1 MRILLD
7 QGTPAP
13 LRRELTGHVVVTAY
27 EQGWST
33 LENGDLLTAAEANG
47 FDLIVS
53 TDKNVRHQQNLAD
66 RRLAILVLPTT
77 SWPII
82 RMHVVKITEA
92 VAATRPGSY
101 TELRW

>member
-13 LRRELTGHVVVTAY
+13 LRRALAGHMVATAY
-27 EQGWST
+27 ERGWST
-33 LENGDLLTAAEANG
+33 LKNGELLTAAEADG

-53 TDKNVRHQQNLAD
+53 TDKNIRYQQNLSG

-77 SWPII
+77 SWPDI
-82 RMHVVKITEA
+82 RLSITKVTEA
-92 VAATRPGSY
+92 VLATRAGSY
-101 TELRW
+101 IELQW